1 MSGGGGNRV
10 PDAVSHWVQSGINL
24 LGVVYYLMPIKT
36 KQKCVYYKKKQF
48 IYLYL
53 LKRTHTQQNNRKRN
67 GNHHTRGGGGRG
79 ERWLRAYF

>member
-48 IYLYL
+48 IYIYWGGLELTFKESSYK
-53 LKRTHTQQNNRKRN
+53 LKIIPFLSIVITPI
-67 GNHHTRGGGGRG
+67 
-79 ERWLRAYF
+79 F

>member
-53 LKRTHTQQNNRKRN
+53 LKRTHTKQNNRKE
-67 GNHHTRGGGGRG
+67 TEMIIRGGGEEGG
-79 ERWLRAYF
+79 EVA